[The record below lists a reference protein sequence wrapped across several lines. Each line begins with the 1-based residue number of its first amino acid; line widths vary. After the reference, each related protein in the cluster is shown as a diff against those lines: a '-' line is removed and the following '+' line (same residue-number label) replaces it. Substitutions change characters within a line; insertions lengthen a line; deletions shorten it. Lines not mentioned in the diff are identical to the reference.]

1 MLRTVLL
8 SLGVVPAPWPGL
20 CAIPYCPAGVR
31 YPGHV
36 DSPSRRRPPVHP
48 QLSPD
53 RGWRRRTNLDDRPGQ
68 TRRPLR
74 GYERRRTGV
83 RRRRLA
89 SDQGGASGSVR
100 SLAID
105 ESGRIY
111 VGGGTTFGYLVP
123 DEQGELQ
130 YVALDS
136 RLPQEARK
144 FNDVWRT
151 FATKEG
157 MLFQTERTIFRWA
170 HESLS
175 IIPAASRFNRAS
187 LVDDRLYLTTPEAGL
202 NVLEG
207 DTLRALAGTERLA
220 REPFPV
226 ILRYDD
232 KRLLVGT
239 RSDGLFLYDGAALVP
254 FPTELDQHFKTTQ
267 IYRGIV
273 LPDQTIALTSTTGGL
288 SVIDRQ
294 GRRVSQ
300 VARPQ
305 GLSTDVVYFV
315 MPDREGGLW
324 LGLDSGIARVE
335 TPAPVTFFDQTS
347 GLPSLANRA
356 FRHENRL
363 YVATQTGVYYLN
375 AIRWANRQRE
385 DSSK

>member
-8 SLGVVPAPWPGL
+8 SLGVLAAPWPGL
-20 CAIPYCPAGVR
+20 CQSPPASPASGNPAASTRHPEEGRPFIRNYRPTEVGGGAQTWAIVQDKRGVIYAGTNGAVLEFD
-31 YPGHV
+31 GAA
-36 DSPSRRRPPVHP
+36 
-48 QLSPD
+48 
-53 RGWRRRTNLDDRPGQ
+53 WRRIK
-68 TRRPLR
+68 
-74 GYERRRTGV
+74 
-83 RRRRLA
+83 A
-89 SDQGGASGSVR
+89 AASGSVR

-111 VGGGTTFGYLVP
+111 VGGTTTFGYLVP
-123 DEQGELQ
+123 DERGELQ

-175 IIPAASRFNRAS
+175 VIPAASRFNRAS

-239 RSDGLFLYDGAALVP
+239 RSDGLFLYDGAALCRSP
-254 FPTELDQHFKTTQ
+254 PSSISTSKRPRF
-267 IYRGIV
+267 IG
-273 LPDQTIALTSTTGGL
+273 ASCCLTRRLRSPRRPEGSASSTGKVGG
-288 SVIDRQ
+288 
-294 GRRVSQ
+294 
-300 VARPQ
+300 
-305 GLSTDVVYFV
+305 
-315 MPDREGGLW
+315 
-324 LGLDSGIARVE
+324 
-335 TPAPVTFFDQTS
+335 
-347 GLPSLANRA
+347 
-356 FRHENRL
+356 
-363 YVATQTGVYYLN
+363 
-375 AIRWANRQRE
+375 
-385 DSSK
+385 